1 MKALLYPDDTFD
13 VTLTVMGIM
22 LLPNPEKG
30 LEELYRVTKPGG
42 KCYFTTWHKLE
53 TSEIAHRVVQRLRG
67 HNGTFDIPPVFWKP
81 EMQDPKYL
89 VSELERI
96 GFKECGAK
104 IVEKRLVYLEQD
116 AIGLAMRFIRKLF
129 QRFLIFKDG
138 EEEQWDKIWIEEL
151 NRLNTEV
158 GITFKMWPI
167 YVWGT
172 K

>member
-1 MKALLYPDDTFD
+1 
-13 VTLTVMGIM
+13 MGIM
-22 LLPNPEKG
+22 LLQNPEKG

-53 TSEIAHRVVQRLRG
+53 TSEMANRVVQRLRG
-67 HNGTFDIPPVFWKP
+67 HNGTFDKPPIFWKP

-96 GFKECGAK
+96 GFKDCEAK
-104 IVEKRLVYLEQD
+104 IVEKRLVYSEQD

-138 EEEQWDKIWIEEL
+138 EEEQWDKLWIEEL
-151 NRLNTEV
+151 KRLNTEV
-158 GITFKMWPI
+158 GVAFKMWPI

>member
-1 MKALLYPDDTFD
+1 MSYPGDTFD
-13 VTLTVMGIM
+13 VTFTVMGIM
-22 LLPNPEKG
+22 LVPTPEKA

-42 KCYFTTWHKLE
+42 KCYFTTWHRMG
-53 TSEIAHRVVQRLRG
+53 SAEIAKQVIQGLRG
-67 HNGTFDIPPVFWKP
+67 DDATFDHLPRFWKP

-96 GFKECGAK
+96 GFKECGAE
-104 IVEKRLVYLEQD
+104 IPEKSIIYSQPNATD
-116 AIGLAMRFIRKLF
+116 IAMRFMPKLF

-138 EEEQWDKIWIEEL
+138 EEERWPGLWKEEF
-151 NRLNTEV
+151 RKRETEAGV
-158 GITFKMWPI
+158 AIKMWPV